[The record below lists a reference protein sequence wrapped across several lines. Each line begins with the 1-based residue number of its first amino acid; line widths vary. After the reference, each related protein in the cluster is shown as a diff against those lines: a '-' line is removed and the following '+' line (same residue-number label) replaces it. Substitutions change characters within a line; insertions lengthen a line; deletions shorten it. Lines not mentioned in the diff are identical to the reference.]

1 MVRVTKCRVVV
12 ASKTAMM
19 QRPVIRLY
27 SNRSACFVKLKK
39 FDKVGLA
46 GSGESWVKGL
56 QDVWYSKHYTRE
68 GDRYG
73 FNSRA
78 VCFLPTSIALL
89 LSWIIVQS
97 YCVQTEWRPSESR
110 ICLDVVEP
118 AIHSFAIL
126 SLEAW
131 CFGGQ
136 PLGPHGR
143 HWQMQRNVPHWSQN
157 GPRLVGTTHV
167 GCSSSDQLFVIR

>member
-1 MVRVTKCRVVV
+1 
-12 ASKTAMM
+12 M

-46 GSGESWVKGL
+46 GPGESWVKRL
-56 QDVWYSKHYTRE
+56 HDVWYSKHYTRE

-78 VCFLPTSIALL
+78 VCFAHINCIARLL
-89 LSWIIVQS
+89 NHCAKLLCADWVKTKWIADMPGCRRAS
-97 YCVQTEWRPSESR
+97 DPFFCN
-110 ICLDVVEP
+110 LK
-118 AIHSFAIL
+118 L
-126 SLEAW
+126 GSLVFRGTA
-131 CFGGQ
+131 F
-136 PLGPHGR
+136 LGPHGR

-167 GCSSSDQLFVIR
+167 GCSSSEQLFVIR